1 MNPWDC
7 ECVLDTGLSDDTGIS
22 VAVHNNLGYGF
33 AVAGFP
39 RGSKTNLVAA
49 VLELEA
55 HVASKVSGWKGGR
68 K

>member
-1 MNPWDC
+1 MNAYISWP
-7 ECVLDTGLSDDTGIS
+7 DTGIS

-39 RGSKTNLVAA
+39 RGGKMNLVTA

-55 HVASKVSGWKGGR
+55 NTYRVASKVSGWKGGR